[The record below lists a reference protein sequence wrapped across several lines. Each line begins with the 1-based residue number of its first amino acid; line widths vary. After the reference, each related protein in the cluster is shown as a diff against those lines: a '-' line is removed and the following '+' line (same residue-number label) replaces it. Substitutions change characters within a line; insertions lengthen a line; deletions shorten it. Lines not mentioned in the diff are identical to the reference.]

1 MTTTLAA
8 RPGRLLVRV
17 AVISG
22 PAAEMSTTV
31 STSDQG
37 ALLTNETPDSMW
49 ARNAATAAVAILE
62 RLTQAG
68 QRPALRRRGRN
79 EDAVGHLRR
88 VERSGHRKV
97 VGVVGQR
104 RRCIRD
110 RTDSGFH
117 RRTGTTPVERVAFD
131 RQSQRLTDAA
141 DRRDAPEIR
150 GTILAERSQ
159 TVRTVLD
166 RLERTASGRNTWP
179 DEFSTR
185 SARSSSKL
193 SGSCPARTTVRLP

>member
-1 MTTTLAA
+1 
-8 RPGRLLVRV
+8 
-17 AVISG
+17 
-22 PAAEMSTTV
+22 
-31 STSDQG
+31 
-37 ALLTNETPDSMW
+37 MW
-49 ARNAATAAVAILE
+49 ARNAATAAVAI
-62 RLTQAG
+62 AG
-68 QRPALRRRGRN
+68 VAYSSATV
-79 EDAVGHLRR
+79 DAVGHLRR

-150 GTILAERSQ
+150 GTILAERQ
-159 TVRTVLD
+159 VRD
-166 RLERTASGRNTWP
+166 RADLLLGGRLTAG
-179 DEFSTR
+179 
-185 SARSSSKL
+185 
-193 SGSCPARTTVRLP
+193 